1 MKQFLVTISAG
12 LACFCISCND
22 KSGST
27 DSTTQKN
34 LDAIHGI
41 NKAIETGDVSKL
53 GDYIATDA
61 IDHAGPKGD
70 VKGLDSIKAI
80 IAKMSTY
87 SKDAKTETIKELADN
102 EYVFQW
108 LHFTGTST
116 SSEMGMPPGTKYDM
130 NALEVSKHKDGK
142 ATEHWEFMSPQE
154 MMKMM
159 PPPPPP
165 APTKDMMDSA
175 NHK

>member
-22 KSGST
+22 KAGTT
-27 DSTTQKN
+27 DSATQKN
-34 LDAIHGI
+34 LDAIHNI
-41 NKAIETGDVSKL
+41 NKAIQTGDVSKL
-53 GDYIATDA
+53 GDYISTDA
-61 IDHAGPKGD
+61 VDHGGPKGD
-70 VKGLDSIKAI
+70 IKGLDSIKAE
-80 IAKMSTY
+80 IARMSTS
-87 SKDAKTETIKELADN
+87 SKDMKSETVKEVADN

-108 LHFTGTST
+108 QHSTGTT
-116 SSEMGMPPGTKYDM
+116 TTADMGMPAGTKYDM
-130 NALEVSKHKDGK
+130 NSIEVTKHKDGK
-142 ATEHWEFMSPQE
+142 AIEHWTFLSPQE